1 MEHRGAPGHGVQG
14 PAPGEVECPP
24 GPAQSPGDVAPGPPT
39 PAGTPGAGAPA
50 GLPGPTQVRPSTGG
64 PSTGDTGVDEA
75 VARLDDLAGLP
86 VAEHPAVFEYVH
98 QRLTETLGDLDV
110 RDQAGPSGQEPDAP
124 GG

>member
-1 MEHRGAPGHGVQG
+1 MELRGAPAHGVQG
-14 PAPGEVECPP
+14 LAPGEVESPP
-24 GPAQSPGDVAPGPPT
+24 GPAQSPGDAAPGPPT

-50 GLPGPTQVRPSTGG
+50 GLPGPAQVRPSTG
-64 PSTGDTGVDEA
+64 DTRVDEA

-110 RDQAGPSGQEPDAP
+110 PDQAGLLGQEPDAP